1 MLASLW
7 VALRFIHFATVMVAF
22 GGALYGGWWAP
33 VRLRPLLAQ
42 RFQTFMRAAL
52 AASAVSAIFMLMV
65 QGGLM
70 AGGWQ
75 DVFLPDVWFGVL
87 GTRFGNLWLWQI
99 ILAWLSLIIL
109 LLKSD
114 RSMRLMLF
122 LLGFQLILLAGVGHA
137 AMREGLPGV
146 LQRFNHAVHL
156 VCASAWFGGLLPFI
170 YCLRL
175 TQGQWRQQAIDTMMR
190 FSRYG
195 HLAVAG
201 VILSGIINAWLIQGT
216 LISDSGYGDM
226 LLAKCALVALMVV
239 IALVNRYVLV
249 PRLSPNRGRVQQWFI
264 WTTQAEVALGALVLL
279 AVSLFATWE
288 PFGYERYD
296 DEENCALFTVTGG
309 LFGSA
314 RRAAGDYR
322 QPF

>member
-1 MLASLW
+1 MLASFW

-22 GGALYGGWWAP
+22 GGALYSGWWAP
-33 VRLRPLLAQ
+33 DRLRPLLAR
-42 RFQTFMRAAL
+42 RFQHVMRIAL
-52 AASAVSAIFMLMV
+52 AVSAVSTALMLMV

-70 AGGWQ
+70 AGGWP
-75 DVFLPDVWFGVL
+75 DVLLPDVWFGVM

-99 ILAWLSLIIL
+99 VLAWLSLIIFL
-109 LLKSD
+109 LRPE

-146 LQRFNHAVHL
+146 LQRLNHAVHL
-156 VCASAWFGGLLPFI
+156 ICASAWFGGLLPFI

-175 TQGQWRQQAIDTMMR
+175 ARGRWRQPAIDTMMR

-201 VILSGIINAWLIQGT
+201 VIFTGIINAWLIQGT
-216 LISDSGYGDM
+216 LISDSAYGDM

-249 PRLSPNRGRVQQWFI
+249 PRLSTNGEQAQQWFI
-264 WTTQAEVALGALVLL
+264 RTTQAEVVLGALVLL

-288 PFGYERYD
+288 PF
-296 DEENCALFTVTGG
+296 
-309 LFGSA
+309 
-314 RRAAGDYR
+314 
-322 QPF
+322 

>member
-1 MLASLW
+1 MLASFW

-22 GGALYGGWWAP
+22 GGALYSGWWAP
-33 VRLRPLLAQ
+33 DRLRPLLAR
-42 RFQTFMRAAL
+42 RFQQVMRIAL
-52 AASAVSAIFMLMV
+52 AVSAVSTALMLMV

-70 AGGWQ
+70 AGGWA
-75 DVFLPDVWFGVL
+75 DVLLPDVWFGVL

-99 ILAWLSLIIL
+99 VLAWLSLIIFL
-109 LLKSD
+109 LRPE
-114 RSMRLMLF
+114 RSMRLMLY

-146 LQRFNHAVHL
+146 LQRLNHAVHL
-156 VCASAWFGGLLPFI
+156 ICASAWFGGLLPFI

-175 TQGQWRQQAIDTMMR
+175 ARGQWRQPAIDTMMR

-201 VILSGIINAWLIQGT
+201 VILTGIINAWLIQGT
-216 LISDSGYGDM
+216 LISDSAYGDM

-249 PRLSPNRGRVQQWFI
+249 PRLSTNGGQAQQWFI
-264 WTTQAEVALGALVLL
+264 RTTQAEVVLGALVLL

-288 PFGYERYD
+288 PF
-296 DEENCALFTVTGG
+296 
-309 LFGSA
+309 
-314 RRAAGDYR
+314 
-322 QPF
+322 